1 MYQNL
6 LIPIVILLLCGDTVV
21 TPISASLVP
30 NAKDCYA
37 NDSDPYLL
45 FATKTSYFTV
55 DNEIAEPIQIE
66 GKIYT
71 TFHNKLIIYKHI
83 KIKIP
88 VVKSIKI

>member
-21 TPISASLVP
+21 IPISASLVP

-66 GKIYT
+66 GNAHLY
-71 TFHNKLIIYKHI
+71 
-83 KIKIP
+83 
-88 VVKSIKI
+88 